1 MDVVVLTKRAERIAV
16 VLGAGVDSVGCTLT
30 PKRTAQ
36 ACEGSVTGR
45 EIDNARSRAQV

>member
-1 MDVVVLTKRAERIAV
+1 MVLTKRAERIAV